1 MQSQATLGGPVTE
14 PLPLLDRSLLS
25 DRALTALISA
35 IRRGEFPD
43 GRIPAE
49 PELARQFGV
58 SRATVRSALTSLE
71 RLGLVRRRP
80 GLGTWLRPQVTA
92 DVLALH
98 GLVPW
103 AVVLSGS
110 HQVTGTN
117 TVRPASPAEAAR
129 LARIAGGPGP
139 AHRIERLLAADGRP
153 AVLIEEIIPDDVL
166 SRPLDAGDL
175 ADSVMSLS
183 RQHFHVPIDHAVAQ
197 LVPVNA
203 AEHLAQL
210 FGMTTGTA
218 CLILEE
224 VFHSDNDEPLAQAVV
239 SLNPAFINL
248 GVFRRILK

>member
-1 MQSQATLGGPVTE
+1 VTE
-14 PLPLLDRSLLS
+14 QLPLLDRALLS
-25 DRALTALISA
+25 DRALTALVGA

-58 SRATVRSALTSLE
+58 SRATVRSALASLE
-71 RLGLVRRRP
+71 QLGLVRRRP

-98 GLVPW
+98 GLIPW

-110 HQVTGTN
+110 SRVTGTS
-117 TVRPASPAEAAR
+117 TVRTASLAEVKP
-129 LARIAGGPGP
+129 LASIRGEVPDLAY
-139 AHRIERLLAADGRP
+139 RIERVLSADGRP

-166 SRPLDAGDL
+166 SRPLDRGEL

-183 RQHFHVPIDHAVAQ
+183 RQYFQVPIDHAVAQ

-203 AEHLAQL
+203 DERLAQL
-210 FGMTTGTA
+210 FGMAAGSA
-218 CLILEE
+218 YLVLEE
-224 VFHSDNDEPLAQAVV
+224 AFHSDTDEPLATAVV
-239 SLNPAFINL
+239 SLNPEFINL

>member
-1 MQSQATLGGPVTE
+1 MPNHSQGGLVTE

-25 DRALTALISA
+25 DRALTALVGA
-35 IRRGEFPD
+35 IRRGEFPG

-49 PELARQFGV
+49 PELARQLGV
-58 SRATVRSALTSLE
+58 SRATVRSALASLE
-71 RLGLVRRRP
+71 QLGLVRRRP

-110 HQVTGTN
+110 HRVTGAS
-117 TVRPASPAEAAR
+117 TVRAASPAEAAR
-129 LARIAGGPGP
+129 LASVTGEPAAP
-139 AHRIERLLAADGRP
+139 AHRIERLLAADGSP
-153 AVLIEEIIPDDVL
+153 AVLIEELIPDDVL

-203 AEHLAQL
+203 GEHLAQL
-210 FGMTTGTA
+210 FKMAAGTA
-218 CLILEE
+218 CLVLEE
-224 VFHSDNDEPLAQAVV
+224 VFHADTDEPLAMAVV

-248 GVFRRILK
+248 GVFRRILR

>member
-1 MQSQATLGGPVTE
+1 MTE

-25 DRALTALISA
+25 DRALTALVGA

-71 RLGLVRRRP
+71 QLGLVRRRP

-103 AVVLSGS
+103 AVVLGGS
-110 HQVTGTN
+110 HRVTGTS
-117 TVRPASPAEAAR
+117 TVRAARPAEAGR
-129 LARIAGGPGP
+129 LASIIGELPDL
-139 AHRIERLLAADGRP
+139 AHRIERVLAADGRP
-153 AVLIEEIIPDDVL
+153 AVLIEEVIPDGVL
-166 SRPLDAGDL
+166 SRPLDRDDL

-183 RQHFHVPIDHAVAQ
+183 RQHFRVPIDYAVAQ

-203 AEHLAQL
+203 SQRLAQL
-210 FGMTTGTA
+210 FGVATSTA
-218 CLILEE
+218 YLILEE
-224 VFHSDNDEPLAQAVV
+224 DFYSASDEPLATAVV
-239 SLNPAFINL
+239 SLNPEFINL
-248 GVFRRILK
+248 GVFRRILR

>member
-1 MQSQATLGGPVTE
+1 MTE

-25 DRALTALISA
+25 DRALTALVGA
-35 IRRGEFPD
+35 IRRGEFPG

-58 SRATVRSALTSLE
+58 SRATVRSALASLE
-71 RLGLVRRRP
+71 QLGLVRRRP

-110 HQVTGTN
+110 YRVTGTS
-117 TVRPASPAEAAR
+117 TLRTASPAETGR
-129 LARIAGGPGP
+129 LASITGERPAL
-139 AHRIERLLAADGRP
+139 AHRIERVLAADGRP
-153 AVLIEEIIPDDVL
+153 AVLIEEVIPDNVL
-166 SRPLDAGDL
+166 LRPLDPQDL

-183 RQHFHVPIDHAVAQ
+183 RRHFRVSIEHAVAQ

-203 AEHLAQL
+203 DEHCARQ
-210 FGMTTGTA
+210 FGMAAGTA
-218 CLILEE
+218 HLVLEE
-224 VFHSDNDEPLAQAVV
+224 TFHSDADEPLATAVV
-239 SLNPAFINL
+239 SLNPEYINL

>member
-1 MQSQATLGGPVTE
+1 MTE
-14 PLPLLDRSLLS
+14 QLPLLDRALLS
-25 DRALTALISA
+25 DRALTALVGA

-58 SRATVRSALTSLE
+58 SRATVRSALASLE
-71 RLGLVRRRP
+71 QLGLVRRRP

-98 GLVPW
+98 GLIPW

-110 HQVTGTN
+110 DQVTGTS
-117 TVRPASPAEAAR
+117 TLRAASRAEVRR
-129 LARIAGGPGP
+129 LASIRGEVPDRAY
-139 AHRIERLLAADGRP
+139 RIERVLSADGRP

-166 SRPLDAGDL
+166 SRPLDREDL

-183 RQHFHVPIDHAVAQ
+183 RHYFQVPIDHAVAQ

-203 AEHLAQL
+203 DERSAQL
-210 FGMTTGTA
+210 FGIATGSA
-218 CLILEE
+218 YLVLEE
-224 VFHSDNDEPLAQAVV
+224 AFHSDTDEPLATAVV
-239 SLNPAFINL
+239 SLNPEFINL
-248 GVFRRILK
+248 GVFRRILR

>member
-1 MQSQATLGGPVTE
+1 MTE

-25 DRALTALISA
+25 DRALSALVGA
-35 IRRGEFPD
+35 IRRGEFPG

-58 SRATVRSALTSLE
+58 SRATVRSALASLE
-71 RLGLVRRRP
+71 QLGLVRRRP

-110 HQVTGTN
+110 HQVTGTS
-117 TVRPASPAEAAR
+117 TVRAASRAEAGR
-129 LARIAGGPGP
+129 LASITEEVPDL
-139 AHRIERLLAADGRP
+139 AHRIERVLAADGRP
-153 AVLIEEIIPDDVL
+153 AVQIEEIIPDHVL

-175 ADSVMSLS
+175 GDSVMSLS
-183 RQHFHVPIDHAVAQ
+183 RQHFRVPIDHAVAQ

-203 AEHLAQL
+203 DERLAQL
-210 FGMTTGTA
+210 FGIATGTA
-218 CLILEE
+218 FLVLEE
-224 VFHSDNDEPLAQAVV
+224 AFHSDGDEPLAIAVV

-248 GVFRRILK
+248 GVFRRVLR